1 MAPVPEGTDVPSGR
15 RNGAST
21 VLSMAAALLSSL
33 LVLVLPTSHARAAA
47 PVRLDFGPEPLIALV
62 GTTVNLTVTVVDD
75 LGDPLTGRS
84 VRVYFV
90 SGPNDPGGNG
100 NSPDMTCTTDA
111 TGWCQVQYTPTLLG
125 TDVLCAE
132 SSGSPHAC
140 SEPTNDPELDDNVDA
155 IAVLVTD
162 DWPPADP
169 TPDPTQAP
177 TPIPQMTSAPT
188 QAPTP
193 TPDPTQAATPIP
205 QTTPAPTEAPTPPPD
220 PTEAPTQTPTQ
231 PPAPTT
237 DPTQAPTQ
245 APTLA
250 PTQAPTQAPAPTQ
263 DPTPAPT
270 AAPTQPPPAPTAPT
284 VPPDPTDA
292 PTQAPTSTSTP
303 TEAPVPS
310 PDAAVPPSTAPVA
323 VLPKWLGQGTIPSG
337 LLAGGDSTGPSSPGR
352 AGGDTAGTGSGDLL
366 GDVMAAVVNASGVLK
381 PSVAAVVATTFT
393 FPIAL
398 AVLVI
403 LSLLVLHR
411 LDARDPKLRHAPSSA
426 YETYIAFE
434 EEDQ

>member
-1 MAPVPEGTDVPSGR
+1 MAPVPEGTDVPTGR
-15 RNGAST
+15 RNRAST

-47 PVRLDFGPEPLIALV
+47 PVRLDFGPEPLIVTV
-62 GTTVNLTVTVVDD
+62 GTTANLTLPVVDD
-75 LGDPLTGRS
+75 LGDQIAGRS

-111 TGWCQVQYTPTLLG
+111 AGSCQIQYTPAVTG

-132 SSGSPHAC
+132 ASGSPHAC
-140 SEPTNDPELDDNVDA
+140 NEPTDDPELDDNVDA
-155 IAVLVTD
+155 IAVLITD

-177 TPIPQMTSAPT
+177 TPIPQ
-188 QAPTP
+188 
-193 TPDPTQAATPIP
+193 
-205 QTTPAPTEAPTPPPD
+205 TTPAPTDAPTPPPD
-220 PTEAPTQTPTQ
+220 PTEAPTQAPTL
-231 PPAPTT
+231 PPAPTS
-237 DPTQAPTQ
+237 D
-245 APTLA
+245 

-263 DPTPAPT
+263 DPTHAPT
-270 AAPTQPPPAPTAPT
+270 PAPTQPPPPTTAPT
-284 VPPDPTDA
+284 VPPDPTEA

-310 PDAAVPPSTAPVA
+310 PDAAVLPSTAPVA

-337 LLAGGDSTGPSSPGR
+337 LLPGGDSTGPSSPGR
-352 AGGDTAGTGSGDLL
+352 AGGNTAVTGSGDLL

-403 LSLLVLHR
+403 LYLLVQHR